1 MFLPNLPKVHFIV
14 FSLHYSQVMTY
25 PLQNDYCQLSHLTA
39 PDQRDA
45 VCLGHDPA
53 AHLEA
58 DTEAGVQEAEES
70 SRPEA
75 ALTRPEQGEAAD
87 QEEDVVDHDVRQGSV
102 IQEIMP
108 N

>member
-1 MFLPNLPKVHFIV
+1 
-14 FSLHYSQVMTY
+14 MTY
-25 PLQNDYCQLSHLTA
+25 PLQNKYGQLSHLTA

-58 DTEAGVQEAEES
+58 GTEAGVQEGEES
-70 SRPEA
+70 ARPEA
-75 ALTRPEQGEAAD
+75 ALTRPEQGKAAD
-87 QEEDVVDHDVRQGSV
+87 QDEDVVYQDVGQGSI

-108 N
+108 K